1 MSLVLVIDDDAQMR
15 RMARRFLMNAG
26 HSVVEAED
34 GEAGLALLR
43 SNKPALVLT
52 DLIMPN
58 KEGIETIRDIRQICP
73 EMAIIAMSGT
83 GASAGLYLHV
93 AEKLGA
99 DAVLSKP
106 FRAAELIE
114 TVTRVLATLRRR

>member
-1 MSLVLVIDDDAQMR
+1 MSLVLVIDDDAQIR
-15 RMARRFLMNAG
+15 RMTRRILAGAG
-26 HSVVEAED
+26 HAVIEAED
-34 GEAGLALLR
+34 GDAGLALVR
-43 SNKPALVLT
+43 SGEVALVLT

-83 GASAGLYLHV
+83 GASASLYLHV

-114 TVTRVLATLRRR
+114 TVTRVLATVRRR

>member
-1 MSLVLVIDDDAQMR
+1 MSLVLVIDDDAQIR
-15 RMARRFLMNAG
+15 RMARRILAGAG
-26 HSVVEAED
+26 HAVIEAED
-34 GEAGLALLR
+34 GDAGLALVR
-43 SNKPALVLT
+43 SGEVALVLT

-83 GASAGLYLHV
+83 GASASLYLHV

-114 TVTRVLATLRRR
+114 TVTRVLATVRRR